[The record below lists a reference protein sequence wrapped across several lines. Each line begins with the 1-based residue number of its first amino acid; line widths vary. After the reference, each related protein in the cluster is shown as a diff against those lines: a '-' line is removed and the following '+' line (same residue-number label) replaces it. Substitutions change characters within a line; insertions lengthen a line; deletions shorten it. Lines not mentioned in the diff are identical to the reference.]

1 MSNVSKHFFLAYSAL
16 KNKGCKTL
24 QFSTESIYELTPLKK
39 CNFWDFVKYVCDVN
53 WCFYSVTSDKG
64 VLLTE

>member
-53 WCFYSVTSDKG
+53 WCF
-64 VLLTE
+64 

>member
-24 QFSTESIYELTPLKK
+24 QFSTESIYELAPLKK
-39 CNFWDFVKYVCDVN
+39 YKFWDFPKLV
-53 WCFYSVTSDKG
+53 F
-64 VLLTE
+64 L